1 VKRLGNKICHICKE
15 ASLHSTTSFTNVFPG
30 SGWWGTD
37 ETHAEFLGS
46 LSAPNR
52 LALSMHFRNFMIY
65 NDTLH
70 VIYRGFLPEFLGSAI
85 MELAHA
91 KFWNNGTLQFN
102 LDEAFRRCKLFLQ
115 STKLGQLSLDDFS
128 KISFDGE
135 FGFPSLAG
143 KGHDAK
149 LVALWLPTQT
159 RLWNLRSP
167 SDHARVLDVSL
178 GCMLPNMLQQHND
191 LAFLKMFLK

>member
-1 VKRLGNKICHICKE
+1 
-15 ASLHSTTSFTNVFPG
+15 
-30 SGWWGTD
+30 
-37 ETHAEFLGS
+37 
-46 LSAPNR
+46 
-52 LALSMHFRNFMIY
+52 MHFRNFMIY
-65 NDTLH
+65 SDTLH

-149 LVALWLPTQT
+149 SVALWLPTQT